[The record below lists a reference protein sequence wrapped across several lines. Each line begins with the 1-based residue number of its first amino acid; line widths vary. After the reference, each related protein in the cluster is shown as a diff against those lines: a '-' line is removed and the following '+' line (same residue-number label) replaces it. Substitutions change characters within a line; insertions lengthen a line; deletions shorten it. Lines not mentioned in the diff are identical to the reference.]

1 MNRDGRAPV
10 AVFERLRGQRSQPAW
25 RLRPFNSAGLGNE
38 VFFCREIRAQP
49 VYPPGDDKGCRE
61 ETSRSLLSVRL
72 IRLQAGWRRGS
83 AGDEVTGLPPGRSKG
98 DGFVKWTDRFYR
110 S

>member
-49 VYPPGDDKGCRE
+49 VYPPRRRQRVPGGDVPFFTFCPADPFAGRVA
-61 ETSRSLLSVRL
+61 SRF
-72 IRLQAGWRRGS
+72 GG
-83 AGDEVTGLPPGRSKG
+83 
-98 DGFVKWTDRFYR
+98 
-110 S
+110 

>member
-1 MNRDGRAPV
+1 MRY
-10 AVFERLRGQRSQPAW
+10 F
-25 RLRPFNSAGLGNE
+25 SAGKSGRSL
-38 VFFCREIRAQP
+38 FTL
-49 VYPPGDDKGCRE
+49 PGDDKGCRE

-83 AGDEVTGLPPGRSKG
+83 AGDEITGLPPGRSKG